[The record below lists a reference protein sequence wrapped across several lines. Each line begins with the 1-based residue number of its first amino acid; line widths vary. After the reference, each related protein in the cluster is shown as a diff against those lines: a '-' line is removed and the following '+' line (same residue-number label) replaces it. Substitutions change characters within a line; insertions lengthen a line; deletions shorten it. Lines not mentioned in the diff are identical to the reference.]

1 MISTGEKEIDLL
13 PTFKIDEN
21 AKFQLEV
28 NEKNN
33 IAFFPSKFTDPWIT
47 SIDPW
52 RRKRNRKRNLFCYK

>member
-1 MISTGEKEIDLL
+1 MKITMISIGEKEIDLL

-33 IAFFPSKFTDPWIT
+33 IAFYPSKFMDP
-47 SIDPW
+47 
-52 RRKRNRKRNLFCYK
+52 